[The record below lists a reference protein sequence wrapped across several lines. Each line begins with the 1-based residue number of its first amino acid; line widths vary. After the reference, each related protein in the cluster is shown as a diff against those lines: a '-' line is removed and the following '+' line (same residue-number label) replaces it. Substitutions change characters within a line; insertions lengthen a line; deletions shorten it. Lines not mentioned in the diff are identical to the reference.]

1 MSCGIICRIDPDEH
15 PLALRK
21 LTHYNPPEP
30 DRFFERLL
38 FVVCVIWSIGI
49 LGLLAYGAIST
60 IVAAV

>member
-1 MSCGIICRIDPDEH
+1 MSCGIICRIDHDKHTMPRM
-15 PLALRK
+15 LSY
-21 LTHYNPPEP
+21 YNPPEP